1 MRRMVLPVADVMPI
15 EVARQPRMLEGI
27 VDQLRRAIIDGKL
40 APGTVLRQEQLA
52 AQLRVSRTPLREA
65 LLALEREGFIV
76 FSPTGTASV
85 VSLDVVDTHEMMD
98 IRELV
103 DGLAARLLARSGMTP
118 ALDRALTA
126 LANEMCEVADRD
138 QHQYLIAN
146 AEFHATIVEATGHAR
161 LQHFVPLVRMSSKV
175 VYAHLQHQEQRL
187 SLSADEHLLLLD
199 AIRSGDAETAE
210 RTAREHVRNASAHW
224 LEPAAGVAAG
234 TTG

>member
-1 MRRMVLPVADVMPI
+1 MRRTVLQVADVMPI

-52 AQLRVSRTPLREA
+52 AQLHVSRTPLREA

-85 VSLDVVDTHEMMD
+85 VSLDVVDTREMMD

-103 DGLAARLLARSGMTP
+103 DGLAARLLARRGMTP
-118 ALDRALTA
+118 ALDRRLTA
-126 LANEMCEVADRD
+126 LANEMGEVADRD

-161 LQHFVPLVRMSSKV
+161 LQQFVPLVRMSSKV

-210 RTAREHVRNASAHW
+210 RVAREHVRNASAHW
-224 LEPAAGVAAG
+224 LEPAAGVG
-234 TTG
+234 VITTG